1 VEVVTGKM
9 LADNE
14 QEIISGIKPGDQVV
28 SNALDLQN
36 TVEQ

>member
-1 VEVVTGKM
+1 M
-9 LADNE
+9 LADKQ
-14 QEIISGIKPGDQVV
+14 QEVVSGLRPGEQVV